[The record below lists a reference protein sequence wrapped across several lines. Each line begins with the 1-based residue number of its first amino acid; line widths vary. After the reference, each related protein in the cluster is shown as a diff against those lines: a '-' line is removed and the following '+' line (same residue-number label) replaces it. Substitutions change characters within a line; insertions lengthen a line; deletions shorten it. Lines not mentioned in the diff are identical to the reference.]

1 MGAYAGKVRKTA
13 VDNAT
18 IRLNASGE
26 IAAGGIMEPFSAGT
40 KGGAPSVFYVDGNVV
55 SSGNGLGWLSAVK
68 TLAEG
73 LAMAHAYMS
82 TSGNR
87 AWAQRATVYCC
98 GDNLTENLVIL
109 AEKSDIIGVGSSS
122 GYTKCY
128 LDGNHVPVTTN
139 CWGTRWF
146 NMAFGATTQ
155 GIIWTLTVVSGGIEF
170 HSCIFSSRGPAH
182 TRAIQATALG
192 SMKVIN
198 CDWEAAPA
206 DFSTAAIDI
215 LAGDAAQTIIRGN
228 YICGAIGV
236 RLNASTT
243 ATAGAV
249 IIDKNVIRA
258 SGEVITDNSNVAVVT
273 RNRGVSGASEG
284 TPTDMYT
291 GNLALWCDN
300 LITGSG
306 GTTDQAPYI
315 AESA

>member
-1 MGAYAGKVRKTA
+1 MATHTSFLRKSG
-13 VDNAT
+13 VDGGT
-18 IRLNASGE
+18 IRLNSKGQVS
-26 IAAGGIMEPFSAGT
+26 AGGIMEPFSAGT

-55 SSGNGLGWLSAVK
+55 SSGNGLSWLSAVK

-155 GIIWTLTVVSGGIEF
+155 GIIWTLTSVSGGIEF
-170 HSCIFSSRGPAH
+170 RDCIFSSRGPAH

-192 SMKVIN
+192 SMKVFG
-198 CDWEAAPA
+198 CMWEAAPA
-206 DFSTAAIDI
+206 DFSTASIDI
-215 LAGDAAQTIIRGN
+215 LAGDAAQTIIKDS
-228 YICGAIGV
+228 YIVGAIGIRV
-236 RLNASTT
+236 NASTT
-243 ATAGAV
+243 TTAGNIVVDNNIIKCTTLAVDDNADVAV
-249 IIDKNVIRA
+249 I
-258 SGEVITDNSNVAVVT
+258 T
-273 RNRGVSGASEG
+273 RNMIISAADND
-284 TPTDMYT
+284 TM
-291 GNLALWCDN
+291 GNILDGNDSLMVGN
-300 LITGSG
+300 IVTGSSS
-306 GTTDQAPYI
+306 TQTHPFA
-315 AESA
+315 AVT

>member
-1 MGAYAGKVRKTA
+1 MATYAGKVRSTA

-55 SSGNGLGWLSAVK
+55 SSGNGLSWLSAVK

-98 GDNLTENLVIL
+98 GDNLVENLVIL

-170 HSCIFSSRGPAH
+170 RDCIFSSRGPAH

-192 SMKVIN
+192 SMKVFG
-198 CDWEAAPA
+198 CQWEAAPA

-215 LAGDAAQTIIRGN
+215 LAGDAAQTIISDS
-228 YICGAIGV
+228 YICGTIGI
-236 RLNASTT
+236 RTNAGMT
-243 ATAGAV
+243 ATAGAL
-249 IIDKNVIRA
+249 IIDNNVIRA
-258 SGEVITDNSNVAVVT
+258 ADEVIDDESDIAIVT
-273 RNRGVSGASEG
+273 NNRCISAAAYGA
-284 TPTDMYT
+284 TAFDF
-291 GNLALWCDN
+291 NLALACN
-300 LITGSG
+300 NVITGNNDTKMVPIHS
-306 GTTDQAPYI
+306 T
-315 AESA
+315 